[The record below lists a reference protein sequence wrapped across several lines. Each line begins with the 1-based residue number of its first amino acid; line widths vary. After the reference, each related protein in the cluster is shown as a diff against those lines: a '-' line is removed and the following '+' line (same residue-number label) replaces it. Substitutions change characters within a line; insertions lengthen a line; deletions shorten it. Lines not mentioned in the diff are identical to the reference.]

1 MLASTLSRPSS
12 SRGGTG
18 KSLRGGRVAL
28 LALGCSLALAL
39 ALALGAGD
47 ARAGQ
52 LPASLGAAGS
62 FAALAGSTV
71 TSTLT
76 GFPPGEVNG
85 TIHATDLAATQAQAD
100 LTAAYDDAAGRG
112 ARPAPPCRL
121 ANGAPAVR
129 RSADHRRALC
139 ISDRSCSRQHG
150 LYLAYSLGGS
160 FAGRPLENAEATCG
174 RAPTGSGG
182 RSSPFFSVIYGTC
195 RPTAP
200 EGCGPP
206 LEVQSWP
213 ACDRNRVSFEGIRNT
228 PGDATP
234 SRRFRVEGVPVAS
247 FDGFFEM
254 YLPLTTLVV
263 FFAQNT
269 HLAREAL
276 RALPRIAVPNLATL
290 RPRLLCNRIRRSSSP
305 SARSAGTPSASSA
318 TARFAVRTAR
328 SAR

>member
-1 MLASTLSRPSS
+1 MLASTLSR
-12 SRGGTG
+12 SRSLSGGA
-18 KSLRGGRVAL
+18 GGARLWAWRVAL
-28 LALGCSLALAL
+28 LAAGCSLV
-39 ALALGAGD
+39 LALGAGD

-52 LPASLGAAGS
+52 LPVRLGTAGS

-76 GFPPGEVNG
+76 GVSPGRVNG
-85 TIHATDLAATQAQAD
+85 TIHATDLATTQAQAD
-100 LTAAYDDAAGRG
+100 LTAAYDDDAG
-112 ARPAPPCRL
+112 RPAPAPSCRL
-121 ANGAPAVR
+121 ANGARALR
-129 RSADHRRALC
+129 RFADRRAALC

-150 LYLAYSLGGS
+150 LYLGYSLGGS

-195 RPTAP
+195 RPNSP
-200 EGCGPP
+200 EGCQPP

-234 SRRFRVEGVPVAS
+234 NRRFRVEGVPVAS
-247 FDGFFEM
+247 FDGYFEM

-263 FFAQNT
+263 FFTQNT
-269 HLAREAL
+269 HLAREVL
-276 RALPRIAVPNLATL
+276 QALPPIALPNLATL
-290 RPRLLCNRIRRSSSP
+290 RPRLLCNRIGRSFRP
-305 SARSAGTPSASSA
+305 GARTAGTPSASSA
-318 TARFAVRTAR
+318 TLRSAARTAR